1 MSTFRPHAGWQWPTD
16 ENPLEEGYV
25 HTPGS
30 FGGEEQEGQEHP
42 GEEGEQHNE
51 DTNEANAPPRF
62 QRHYPPRTC
71 RICLEEVL
79 PTFEPLTG
87 GIPSILHPAPNVKY
101 VSSDPSSGRLIRPC
115 KCRGSQKYV
124 HEGCLQEWRHA
135 DPAYGRRNFWECPTC
150 KFRYR
155 LERMRWSRYIS
166 STFMQIAI
174 TLAIMLGTIFVFGFV
189 ADPIINLY
197 LDPYDTITSLPSGGR
212 PAIQFEDEDGS
223 WIEHFIKGL
232 ASLGLLG
239 FVKVFFAL
247 GPWQWFNLRNGL
259 LGGRRRGGGRDRLE
273 DISWTVVIIGIV
285 TFLAVSDTDLS
296 GWYVTNTFP
305 GCLDLG
311 KSMDRKNTRE
321 SWRTCCRCSR
331 RR

>member
-1 MSTFRPHAGWQWPTD
+1 MSGFRPHAGWQWPTD
-16 ENPLEEGYV
+16 DDPLEED
-25 HTPGS
+25 HRQAPGS
-30 FGGEEQEGQEHP
+30 FGDEEQDQEHPEEQE
-42 GEEGEQHNE
+42 EQNE
-51 DTNEANAPPRF
+51 DADETNTRPQS

-79 PTFEPLTG
+79 PSFEPLSG
-87 GIPSILHPAPNVKY
+87 RIPSLLHPTPSVKY

-115 KCRGSQKYV
+115 KCSGSQKYV

-166 STFMQIAI
+166 STFMQIVI
-174 TLAIMLGTIFVFGFV
+174 TIAIMLATIFIFGFV

-197 LDPYDTITSLPSGGR
+197 LDPYETITSLPSGGL
-212 PAIQFEDEDGS
+212 PSAIQFEDESDS

-247 GPWQWFNLRNGL
+247 GPWQWFNLRNGGL
-259 LGGRRRGGGRDRLE
+259 LGGRRRGGGRD
-273 DISWTVVIIGIV
+273 W
-285 TFLAVSDTDLS
+285 
-296 GWYVTNTFP
+296 
-305 GCLDLG
+305 
-311 KSMDRKNTRE
+311 
-321 SWRTCCRCSR
+321 
-331 RR
+331 